1 MGFLSP
7 WFLLG
12 ALAVAVPIWVHLIR
26 REQAVR
32 IPFSSLMFLRR
43 VPIKS
48 VYRQKLQHLLLLVSR
63 TLLVLLI
70 AAAFARPYIR
80 GTTMTGLGTGGQKRV
95 AIVLDNSM
103 SMQVGGRWER
113 ALEAARDAI
122 AGLSEQDEAQIVSF
136 ASEFQIQNLPTSDK
150 TSLRTT
156 LAGISPTASTTSYEH
171 AFRAVERLQED
182 SDQPL
187 SVVFISDM
195 QKAGLGGSSQM
206 LPAPMVAEFRIV
218 DVGEENVP
226 NWTIEDVRVRPRIY
240 RQRYPERL
248 RVIVRGF
255 GTEVTNK
262 EVVFSLTGKI
272 MQRKTVQ
279 VPASGVATVEFDSF
293 DVPIGSNRGEVRISP
308 ADGLPPD
315 DSFQFTLERR
325 EPYRLLFLREA
336 GEERELYYI
345 RNALGAEA
353 DSPWVL
359 DARTPGEAVSVS
371 GNNYAAVILSN
382 VARLPNEVVGMLRTV
397 VGKGGGVLITA
408 GNRLPAPA
416 LEEQLKEL
424 WPARTLERRML
435 TRDTERLVLLGEFER
450 DHPVFR
456 ELQES
461 GAESLRSVEV
471 YAYLRLQPENKVL
484 LRLAN
489 GDPALV
495 EKLWDQGRVLLF
507 ASSFDNVWSDFP
519 LHPVFLPLAHQLIRY
534 TAQLPAE
541 PSAYRI
547 PTTISLASFRQ
558 SGAAAAGFVWD
569 VIGPDGKREVPLEE
583 ERRPDYLVLRRPG
596 FYEVQLRDGEHLIAA
611 NPDPLESDLQQLPA
625 EDRTLWQASGQTP
638 EQIAVAASASESE
651 RRQAFWWSLLLLA
664 LVIALVEIYL
674 ANPFLGPRR
683 AGVMPAEGLKE
694 NLYVGP

>member
-26 REQAVR
+26 REQALRV
-32 IPFSSLMFLRR
+32 PFSSLMFLRR

-48 VYRQKLQHLLLLVSR
+48 VYRQKLQHMLLLASR
-63 TLLVLLI
+63 ALLVLLI

-80 GTTMTGLGTGGQKRV
+80 GTTVSGIQAGARKRV

-103 SMQVGGRWER
+103 SMQVGNRWER
-113 ALEAARDAI
+113 ALEAAGDAI
-122 AGLSEQDEAQIVSF
+122 AGLSETDDAQIVSF

-156 LAGISPTASTTSYEH
+156 LAGLSPTASTTSYEH

-182 SDQPL
+182 SDRPL
-187 SVVFISDM
+187 SVLFISDM
-195 QKAGLGGSSQM
+195 QRAGLGGSPQM
-206 LPAPMVAEFRIV
+206 LPAPSVAEFRLV

-240 RQRYPERL
+240 RARYPERL

-255 GTEVTNK
+255 GTEEARK

-279 VPASGVATVEFDSF
+279 IPASGVATVEFDAF
-293 DVPIGSNRGEVRISP
+293 DVPVGSNRGDVRISP
-308 ADGLPPD
+308 ADGLALD
-315 DSFQFTLERR
+315 DSFHFTLERR
-325 EPYRLLFLREA
+325 VPYRLLFLREP
-336 GEERELYYI
+336 GEERELYYL
-345 RNALGAEA
+345 RNALGAET

-359 DARTPGEAVSVS
+359 DDKTPAEALSLS
-371 GNNYAAVILSN
+371 GSDYTAVILSN
-382 VARLPNEVVGMLRTV
+382 VSRLPNELVSLLRAV

-408 GNRLPAPA
+408 GNRLPSPA

-424 WPARTLERRML
+424 WPARTLERRMF

-450 DHPVFR
+450 DHPIFR
-456 ELQES
+456 ELEES

-495 EKLWDQGRVLLF
+495 ERTWDQGRVLLF

-519 LHPVFLPLAHQLIRY
+519 LHPVFLPLVHQLVRY
-534 TAQLPAE
+534 TAQLPAD
-541 PSAYRI
+541 PPAYRI

-558 SGAAAAGFVWD
+558 STAATAGFSWD
-569 VIGPDGKREVPLEE
+569 VVGPDGKRELPLEQ
-583 ERRPDYLVLRRPG
+583 ERRPDYLVLRQPG

-625 EDRTLWQASGQTP
+625 EDRALWQGSGQQP
-638 EQIAVAASASESE
+638 EQAAVAASASESE
-651 RRQAFWWSLLLLA
+651 RRQAFWWTLLLLA
-664 LVIALVEIYL
+664 LVIALAEIYL
-674 ANPFLGPRR
+674 ANPFLGRR
-683 AGVMPAEGLKE
+683 KAVLPSDGLKE
-694 NLYVGP
+694 NLYVSP

>member
-26 REQAVR
+26 REQALRV
-32 IPFSSLMFLRR
+32 PFSSLMFLRR

-48 VYRQKLQHLLLLVSR
+48 VYRQKLQHMLLLASR
-63 TLLVLLI
+63 ALLVLLI

-80 GTTMTGLGTGGQKRV
+80 GTTVSGIQAGARKRV

-103 SMQVGGRWER
+103 SMQVGNRWER
-113 ALEAARDAI
+113 ALEAAGDAI
-122 AGLSEQDEAQIVSF
+122 AGLSETDDAQIVSF

-156 LAGISPTASTTSYEH
+156 LAGLIPTASTTSYEH

-182 SDQPL
+182 SDRPL
-187 SVVFISDM
+187 SVLFISDM
-195 QKAGLGGSSQM
+195 QRAGLGGSPQM
-206 LPAPMVAEFRIV
+206 LPAPSVAEFRLV

-240 RQRYPERL
+240 RARYPERL

-255 GTEVTNK
+255 GTEEARK

-279 VPASGVATVEFDSF
+279 IPASGVATVEFDAF
-293 DVPIGSNRGEVRISP
+293 DVPVGSNRGDVRISP
-308 ADGLPPD
+308 ADGLALD
-315 DSFQFTLERR
+315 DSFHFTLERR
-325 EPYRLLFLREA
+325 VPYRLLFLREP
-336 GEERELYYI
+336 GEERELYYL
-345 RNALGAEA
+345 RNALGAET

-359 DARTPGEAVSVS
+359 DDKTPAEALSLS
-371 GNNYAAVILSN
+371 GSDYTAVILSN
-382 VARLPNEVVGMLRTV
+382 VSRLPNELVSLLRAV

-408 GNRLPAPA
+408 GNRLPSPA

-424 WPARTLERRML
+424 WPARTLERRMF

-450 DHPVFR
+450 DHPIFR
-456 ELQES
+456 ELEES

-495 EKLWDQGRVLLF
+495 ERTWDQGRVLLF

-519 LHPVFLPLAHQLIRY
+519 LHPVFLPLVHQLVRY
-534 TAQLPAE
+534 TAQLPAD
-541 PSAYRI
+541 PPAYRI

-558 SGAAAAGFVWD
+558 STAATAGFSWD
-569 VIGPDGKREVPLEE
+569 VVGPDGKRELPLEQ
-583 ERRPDYLVLRRPG
+583 ERRPDYLVLRQPG

-625 EDRTLWQASGQTP
+625 EDRALWQGSGQQP
-638 EQIAVAASASESE
+638 EQAAVAASASESE
-651 RRQAFWWSLLLLA
+651 RRQAFWWTLLLLA
-664 LVIALVEIYL
+664 LVIALAEIYL
-674 ANPFLGPRR
+674 ANPFLGRR
-683 AGVMPAEGLKE
+683 KAVLPSDGLKE
-694 NLYVGP
+694 NLYVSP

>member
-26 REQAVR
+26 REQALRV
-32 IPFSSLMFLRR
+32 PFSSLMFLRR

-48 VYRQKLQHLLLLVSR
+48 VYRQKLQHMLLLASR
-63 TLLVLLI
+63 ALLVLLI

-80 GTTMTGLGTGGQKRV
+80 GTTVSGIQAGARKRV

-103 SMQVGGRWER
+103 SMQVGNRWER
-113 ALEAARDAI
+113 ALGAAGDAI
-122 AGLSEQDEAQIVSF
+122 AGLSETDDAQIVSF

-156 LAGISPTASTTSYEH
+156 LAGLIPTASTTSYEH

-182 SDQPL
+182 SDRPL
-187 SVVFISDM
+187 SVLFISDM
-195 QKAGLGGSSQM
+195 QRAGLGGSPQM
-206 LPAPMVAEFRIV
+206 LPAPSVAEFRLV

-240 RQRYPERL
+240 RARYPERL

-255 GTEVTNK
+255 GTEEARK

-279 VPASGVATVEFDSF
+279 IPASGVATVEFDAF
-293 DVPIGSNRGEVRISP
+293 DVPVGSNRGDVRISP
-308 ADGLPPD
+308 ADGLALD
-315 DSFQFTLERR
+315 DSFHFTLERR
-325 EPYRLLFLREA
+325 VPYRLLFLREP
-336 GEERELYYI
+336 GEERELYYL
-345 RNALGAEA
+345 RNALGAET

-359 DARTPGEAVSVS
+359 DDKTPAEALSLS
-371 GNNYAAVILSN
+371 GSDYTAVILSN
-382 VARLPNEVVGMLRTV
+382 VSRLPNELVSLLRAV

-408 GNRLPAPA
+408 GNRLPSPA

-424 WPARTLERRML
+424 WPARTLERRMF

-450 DHPVFR
+450 DHPIFR
-456 ELQES
+456 ELEES

-495 EKLWDQGRVLLF
+495 ERTWDQGRVLLF

-519 LHPVFLPLAHQLIRY
+519 LHPVFLPLVHQLVRY
-534 TAQLPAE
+534 TAQLPAD
-541 PSAYRI
+541 PPAYRI

-558 SGAAAAGFVWD
+558 STAATAGFSWD
-569 VIGPDGKREVPLEE
+569 VVGPDGKRELPLEQ
-583 ERRPDYLVLRRPG
+583 ERRPDYLVLRQPG

-625 EDRTLWQASGQTP
+625 EDRALWQGSGQQP
-638 EQIAVAASASESE
+638 EQAAVAASASESE
-651 RRQAFWWSLLLLA
+651 RRQAFWWTLLLLA
-664 LVIALVEIYL
+664 LVIALAEIYL
-674 ANPFLGPRR
+674 ANPFLGRR
-683 AGVMPAEGLKE
+683 KAVLPPDGLKE
-694 NLYVGP
+694 NLYVSP

>member
-26 REQAVR
+26 REQALRV
-32 IPFSSLMFLRR
+32 PFSSLMFLRR

-48 VYRQKLQHLLLLVSR
+48 VYRQKLQHMLLLASR
-63 TLLVLLI
+63 ALLVLLI

-80 GTTMTGLGTGGQKRV
+80 GTTVSGIQAGARKRV

-103 SMQVGGRWER
+103 SMQVGNRWER
-113 ALEAARDAI
+113 ALEAAGDAI
-122 AGLSEQDEAQIVSF
+122 AGLSETDDAQIVSF

-156 LAGISPTASTTSYEH
+156 LAGLIPTASTTSYEH

-182 SDQPL
+182 SDRPL
-187 SVVFISDM
+187 SVLFISDM
-195 QKAGLGGSSQM
+195 QRAGLGGSPQM
-206 LPAPMVAEFRIV
+206 LPAPSVAEFRLV

-240 RQRYPERL
+240 RARYPERL

-255 GTEVTNK
+255 GTEEARK

-279 VPASGVATVEFDSF
+279 IPASGVATVEFDAF
-293 DVPIGSNRGEVRISP
+293 DVPVGSNRGDVRISP
-308 ADGLPPD
+308 ADGLALD
-315 DSFQFTLERR
+315 DSFHFTLERR
-325 EPYRLLFLREA
+325 VPYRLLFLREP
-336 GEERELYYI
+336 GEERELYYL
-345 RNALGAEA
+345 RNALGAES

-359 DARTPGEAVSVS
+359 DDKTPAEALSLS
-371 GNNYAAVILSN
+371 GSDYTAVILSN
-382 VARLPNEVVGMLRTV
+382 VSRLPNELVSLLRAV

-408 GNRLPAPA
+408 GNRLPSPA

-424 WPARTLERRML
+424 WPARTLERRMF

-450 DHPVFR
+450 DHPIFR
-456 ELQES
+456 ELEES

-495 EKLWDQGRVLLF
+495 ERTWDQGRVLLF

-519 LHPVFLPLAHQLIRY
+519 LHPVFLPLVHQLVRY
-534 TAQLPAE
+534 TAQLPAD
-541 PSAYRI
+541 PPAYRI

-558 SGAAAAGFVWD
+558 STAATAGFSWD
-569 VIGPDGKREVPLEE
+569 VVGPDGKRELPLEQ
-583 ERRPDYLVLRRPG
+583 ERRPDYLVLRQPG

-625 EDRTLWQASGQTP
+625 EDRALWQGSGQQP
-638 EQIAVAASASESE
+638 EQAAVAASASESE
-651 RRQAFWWSLLLLA
+651 RRQAFWWTLLLLA
-664 LVIALVEIYL
+664 LVIALAEIYL
-674 ANPFLGPRR
+674 ANPFLGRR
-683 AGVMPAEGLKE
+683 KAVLPPDGLKE
-694 NLYVGP
+694 NLYVSP